1 MRYEHH
7 GRNRTAGLFPEVE
20 EDLLQ
25 LSSRNIVE
33 RAERLIEQKDLAA
46 IGEHRCNGDPFEHAA
61 RKLTRPRALHRRKAD
76 ALKVVPRNIPARSGR
91 DSSTLETVLD
101 IVDHAHPW
109 KHAVALEDHSAFAAR
124 SVDLLAIDDDR
135 ARRGPDK
142 ARDHLQERALAATR
156 RADQADKLALRNNQ
170 RHVVDRIYALSVRAR
185 IVAAEVNEFDHPATG
200 FSRHLALRAK
210 IPRTATPHT
219 ARSTWPPSH
228 R

>member
-1 MRYEHH
+1 MRDEDHRWRH
-7 GRNRTAGLFPEVE
+7 AAGLFPEVE

-25 LSSRNIVE
+25 LSSRYIVE
-33 RAERLIEQKDLAA
+33 RAKRLIEQKDLAA
-46 IGEHRCNGDPFEHAA
+46 IGEHRRNGDSFEHAA
-61 RKLTRPRALHRRKAD
+61 GKFARPGALHMRKTD
-76 ALKVVPRNIPARSGR
+76 ALKVVTRNIPARSGR

-156 RADQADKLALRNNQ
+156 RADQADKLAFRHNE
-170 RHVVDRIYALSVRAR
+170 RHVVHRAHPLSVRAR
-185 IVAAEVNEFDHPATG
+185 IVASEVNEFDHPATG
-200 FSRHLALRAK
+200 FSRHLALRGS
-210 IPRTATPHT
+210 R
-219 ARSTWPPSH
+219 
-228 R
+228 